1 MQSSNISINEVQLF
15 TQSLAIEFLSNEEL
29 ARYAEDLEQVLATDL
44 SKTMK
49 QEVIITILL

>member
-1 MQSSNISINEVQLF
+1 MQLF

>member
-29 ARYAEDLEQVLATDL
+29 ARYAEDLEQVLATDI
-44 SKTMK
+44 SRTMT
-49 QEVIITILL
+49 QEVIITIFL